1 MAVSL
6 PKRSE
11 VPEKYT
17 WNLAN
22 IFPSEDAWRKALDE
36 IMEDLP
42 KLTAYK
48 GRLGESAQ
56 TLADWFRDYQDI
68 QIKVG
73 KVFVY
78 TSMLSDTDTSN
89 QEWLAMRDQT
99 RGAFARFA
107 AGVSFVEPEMLAI
120 PQERIEEFMR
130 EEPKLEEFRH

>member
-48 GRLGESAQ
+48 GRLGEFRPRPLPTGSATTRIFRLRWARCLCTQ
-56 TLADWFRDYQDI
+56 ACSATPTPATKNGLLCATRHAGPLLASRRE
-68 QIKVG
+68 
-73 KVFVY
+73 
-78 TSMLSDTDTSN
+78 SRLSS
-89 QEWLAMRDQT
+89 LRC
-99 RGAFARFA
+99 
-107 AGVSFVEPEMLAI
+107 
-120 PQERIEEFMR
+120 
-130 EEPKLEEFRH
+130 